1 MTTAPVLEK
10 PTPDQAPP
18 HTSPEHSK
26 TLNVPS
32 WRGILAT
39 TIMGGFVVAAIWSV
53 IDLRI
58 NLATLID
65 SWDNAVRFF
74 SNVFPLDF
82 PSWAELWGMTALT
95 LAIVVSATVLGVVVS
110 LAAALLAAR
119 PTSKQPVVRG
129 AARFFIVL
137 MRAAPELILAIF
149 FIRVFGFGTIAGILA
164 LGLTSVGMVGKLY
177 ADAIEDADDGPRE
190 SLETNGANRL
200 QQIFGATIPSVMPA
214 IVATGLHRFDIN
226 LRNSVI
232 LGWVG
237 VGGIGLELSSAL
249 SIRDYDRGLALA
261 VVILALCIVT
271 EIISGLWRSRLLGR
285 KAEPSRFGML
295 WSVKKLRS
303 RYDRNKLD
311 TASSTDKPVHE
322 GAVLS
327 NSTASVQDQRTLRP
341 WDASRVTQTFFTA
354 ALIGIIVISLW
365 YSQVNWQLFFGGFLN
380 LPEVLDR
387 FLPPDH
393 AGTLDLMLEQLLITF
408 QIALAGTLLGA
419 MLALPVGMLA
429 ARNVSPHPTLAK
441 FFRGVIVVTRGIPEL
456 ILAIV
461 FVIIS
466 GMGPVAGALA
476 LAVGAM
482 GLLSKLIADSLEET
496 DTRVQQALRASG
508 ASEAQ
513 IFFGSTLR
521 QVAPAGVAHVIYQLD
536 VNFRSATLLGVVG
549 AGGIGFYLLN
559 ANRVLQF
566 EVVTFILVLIVAVVL
581 ALEAIAMLLRNIVR

>member
-1 MTTAPVLEK
+1 MSTAPVLEK
-10 PTPDQAPP
+10 PSQQEPTSTPPA
-18 HTSPEHSK
+18 TGSPR
-26 TLNVPS
+26 TLNIPS
-32 WRGILAT
+32 WRGILAAG
-39 TIMGGFVVAAIWSV
+39 IMAAFIIAAIWSV

-65 SWDNAVRFF
+65 SWDNATRFF

-82 PSWAELWGMTALT
+82 PSWAELWEMTALT
-95 LAIVVSATVLGVVVS
+95 LAIVISATVLGIVVS
-110 LAAALLAAR
+110 LIAALLAAR
-119 PTSKQPVVRG
+119 PTSDNPAVRA

-149 FIRVFGFGTIAGILA
+149 FLRVFGFGSIAGILA
-164 LGLTSVGMVGKLY
+164 LGFTSVRMVGKLY
-177 ADAIEDADDGPRE
+177 ADAIEDADDGPRRA
-190 SLETNGANRL
+190 LQANGATRL
-200 QQIFGATIPSVMPA
+200 QQVLGATIPGVMPA

-237 VGGIGLELSSAL
+237 VGGIGLELSTAL

-261 VVILALCIVT
+261 VVVLALCIVT
-271 EIISGLWRSRLLGR
+271 EVISGLWRSRLLGR
-285 KAEPSRFGML
+285 KAEPSRFGIL
-295 WSVKKLRS
+295 WGVNKLRDRYAKPATQAPDRHVADAS
-303 RYDRNKLD
+303 R
-311 TASSTDKPVHE
+311 TTETEP
-322 GAVLS
+322 
-327 NSTASVQDQRTLRP
+327 RTLRP
-341 WDASRVTQTFFTA
+341 WDFDRVTQTFFTTLLVA
-354 ALIGIIVISLW
+354 VIVLSLW
-365 YSQVNWQLFFGGFLN
+365 YSEVNWQRFFEGFQN
-380 LPEVLDR
+380 LPEVLGR

-393 AGTLDLMLEQLLITF
+393 AGNLQLLLEQLLVTL
-408 QIALAGTLLGA
+408 QIALAGTLIGA
-419 MLALPVGMLA
+419 VLALPVGVLA
-429 ARNVSPHPTLAK
+429 ARNVSPNPSVAK

-456 ILAIV
+456 ILAII

-496 DTRVQQALRASG
+496 DTRVQQALRANG
-508 ASEAQ
+508 ATETQ

-521 QVAPAGVAHVIYQLD
+521 QVAPAGIAHVIYQLD

-566 EVVTFILVLIVAVVL
+566 EVVTFILVLIIIVVL
-581 ALEAIAMLLRNIVR
+581 ALEAIAILLRNIVR

>member
-1 MTTAPVLEK
+1 MSTAPVLDK
-10 PTPDQAPP
+10 PSQQEPTSTPP
-18 HTSPEHSK
+18 TTGSPR

-32 WRGILAT
+32 WRGLLAT
-39 TIMGGFVVAAIWSV
+39 GIMAAFIIAAIWSV

-65 SWDNAVRFF
+65 SWDNATRFF

-82 PSWAELWGMTALT
+82 PGWAELWEMTALT
-95 LAIVVSATVLGVVVS
+95 LAIVISATVLGVIVS
-110 LAAALLAAR
+110 LIAALLAAR
-119 PTSKQPVVRG
+119 PTSDNPAVRA

-149 FIRVFGFGTIAGILA
+149 FLRVFGFGSIAGILA
-164 LGLTSVGMVGKLY
+164 LGFTSVGMVGKLY
-177 ADAIEDADDGPRE
+177 ADAIEDADDGPRRA
-190 SLETNGANRL
+190 LQANGATRL
-200 QQIFGATIPSVMPA
+200 QQVLGATIPGVMPA

-237 VGGIGLELSSAL
+237 VGGIGLELSTAL

-261 VVILALCIVT
+261 VVVLALCIIT

-285 KAEPSRFGML
+285 KAEPSRFGIL
-295 WSVKKLRS
+295 WGVHKVRG
-303 RYDRNKLD
+303 RYAKTAAQAPDRHVDEAPRAGVAD
-311 TASSTDKPVHE
+311 T
-322 GAVLS
+322 
-327 NSTASVQDQRTLRP
+327 RTLRP
-341 WDASRVTQTFFTA
+341 WNFDRLTQTFFTTL
-354 ALIGIIVISLW
+354 LIAVIVLSLW
-365 YSQVNWQLFFGGFLN
+365 YSEVNWQRFFAGFQN
-380 LPEVLDR
+380 LPEVLGR

-393 AGTLDLMLEQLLITF
+393 AGNLQLLLEQLLVTL
-408 QIALAGTLLGA
+408 QIALAGTLIGTV
-419 MLALPVGMLA
+419 LALPVGVLA
-429 ARNVSPHPTLAK
+429 ARNVSPNPSVSK

-456 ILAIV
+456 ILAII

-496 DTRVQQALRASG
+496 DTRVQQALRANG
-508 ASEAQ
+508 ATETQ

-521 QVAPAGVAHVIYQLD
+521 QVAPAGIAHVIYQLD

-566 EVVTFILVLIVAVVL
+566 EVVTFILVLIIIVVL
-581 ALEAIAMLLRNIVR
+581 ALVAIAILLRNIVR

>member
-1 MTTAPVLEK
+1 MSTSLVLEA
-10 PTPDQAPP
+10 PTEGHTPP
-18 HTSPEHSK
+18 ETPRHQTR
-26 TLNVPS
+26 TLAFPS
-32 WRGILAT
+32 WRGLLAT
-39 TIMGGFVVAAIWSV
+39 TIMAGFVIAAIWSV
-53 IDLRI
+53 VDLRI
-58 NLATLID
+58 NIATLID
-65 SWDNAVRFF
+65 SWDNATRFF

-82 PSWAELWGMTALT
+82 PSWAELWEMTALT
-95 LAIVVSATVLGVVVS
+95 LAIVVSATVLGVFVS
-110 LAAALLAAR
+110 LIAALLAAR
-119 PTSKQPVVRG
+119 PTSHNPAIRAG
-129 AARFFIVL
+129 ARFFIVL

-177 ADAIEDADDGPRE
+177 ADAIEDANDGPRQA
-190 SLETNGANRL
+190 LEANGANRL
-200 QQIFGATIPSVMPA
+200 QQIFGATIPAVMPA

-237 VGGIGLELSSAL
+237 VGGIGLELSTAL

-261 VVILALCIVT
+261 AIVLLLCILT

-285 KAEPSRFGML
+285 KAEPSRFGIL
-295 WSVKKLRS
+295 WGINKIRS
-303 RYDRNKLD
+303 RYSTRHS
-311 TASSTDKPVHE
+311 ASVPTT
-322 GAVLS
+322 
-327 NSTASVQDQRTLRP
+327 STATAVPEPQNTGPSTHPRTTKP
-341 WDASRVTQTFFTA
+341 WDVDRVGQVIFTSV
-354 ALIGIIVISLW
+354 LVGIILISLW
-365 YSQVNWQLFFGGFLN
+365 YSDVNWQSFFSGFQN
-380 LPEVLDR
+380 LPEVLGR

-393 AGTLDLMLEQLLITF
+393 AGTLELLLAELLVTF

-419 MLALPVGMLA
+419 ILALPVGILA
-429 ARNVSPHPTLAK
+429 ARNVSPHPTLAN
-441 FFRGVIVVTRGIPEL
+441 FFRGLIVVTRGIPEL

-496 DTRVQQALRASG
+496 DTRVQEALRANG
-508 ASEAQ
+508 ATETQ
-513 IFFGSTLR
+513 IFFGATLR

-566 EVVTFILVLIVAVVL
+566 EVVTFILVLVVVVVL
-581 ALEAIAMLLRNIVR
+581 ALEAIAVLLRNIVR

>member
-1 MTTAPVLEK
+1 MA
-10 PTPDQAPP
+10 AF
-18 HTSPEHSK
+18 
-26 TLNVPS
+26 
-32 WRGILAT
+32 
-39 TIMGGFVVAAIWSV
+39 TIAAIWSV
-53 IDLRI
+53 VDLRI
-58 NLATLID
+58 NLATLIE
-65 SWDNAVRFF
+65 SWDNATRFF

-82 PSWAELWGMTALT
+82 PSWAELWDMTALT
-95 LAIVVSATVLGVVVS
+95 LAIVISATVLGVIVS
-110 LAAALLAAR
+110 LIAALLAAR
-119 PTSKQPVVRG
+119 PTSDKPAVRA

-149 FIRVFGFGTIAGILA
+149 FLRVFGFGSIAGILA
-164 LGLTSVGMVGKLY
+164 LGFTSVGMVGKLY
-177 ADAIEDADDGPRE
+177 ADAIEDADDGPRQA
-190 SLETNGANRL
+190 LEANGANRL
-200 QQIFGATIPSVMPA
+200 QQVLGATIPGVMPA

-237 VGGIGLELSSAL
+237 VGGIGLELSTAL

-261 VVILALCIVT
+261 VVVLALCIGT

-285 KAEPSRFGML
+285 KAEPSRFGVL
-295 WSVKKLRS
+295 WGVNKLRS
-303 RYDRNKLD
+303 RYADPKHE
-311 TASSTDKPVHE
+311 VHE
-322 GAVLS
+322 KPGATTKR
-327 NSTASVQDQRTLRP
+327 STQAINDSQTLRP
-341 WDASRVTQTFFTA
+341 WDFDRVTQTFFTA
-354 ALIGIIVISLW
+354 ILVGLILVSLW
-365 YSQVNWQLFFGGFLN
+365 YSEVNWRRFFEGFLN
-380 LPEVLDR
+380 LPEVLAR

-393 AGTLDLMLEQLLITF
+393 AGNLPLLLEQLLVTL
-408 QIALAGTLLGA
+408 QIALAGTLIGA
-419 MLALPVGMLA
+419 IFAVPVGILA
-429 ARNVSPHPTLAK
+429 ARNVSPNPTVAK

-496 DTRVQQALRASG
+496 DTRVQQALRANG
-508 ASEAQ
+508 ATETQ
-513 IFFGSTLR
+513 IFFGATLR
-521 QVAPAGVAHVIYQLD
+521 QIAPAGIAHVMYQLD

-566 EVVTFILVLIVAVVL
+566 EVVTFILVLIILVVL
-581 ALEAIAMLLRNIVR
+581 ALEAIAILLRNIVR

>member
-1 MTTAPVLEK
+1 MSTAPVLDKPAQQEPTSTP
-10 PTPDQAPP
+10 PTPG
-18 HTSPEHSK
+18 SPR
-26 TLNVPS
+26 TLNIPS
-32 WRGILAT
+32 WRGLLAT
-39 TIMGGFVVAAIWSV
+39 GIMAVFIIAAIWSV

-65 SWDNAVRFF
+65 SWDNATRFF

-82 PSWAELWGMTALT
+82 PSWAELWEMTALT
-95 LAIVVSATVLGVVVS
+95 LAIVISATVLGVIVS
-110 LAAALLAAR
+110 LIAALLAAR
-119 PTSKQPVVRG
+119 PTSDHPAVRA

-149 FIRVFGFGTIAGILA
+149 FLRVFGFGSIAGILA
-164 LGLTSVGMVGKLY
+164 LGFTSVGMVGKLY
-177 ADAIEDADDGPRE
+177 ADAIEDADDGPRRA
-190 SLETNGANRL
+190 LQANGATRL
-200 QQIFGATIPSVMPA
+200 QQVLGATIPGVMPA

-237 VGGIGLELSSAL
+237 VGGIGLELSTAL

-261 VVILALCIVT
+261 VVVLALCIVT

-285 KAEPSRFGML
+285 KAEPSRFGIL
-295 WSVKKLRS
+295 WGVNKIRG
-303 RYDRNKLD
+303 RYAKTTAQAPDRHVAEAPRPGVAD
-311 TASSTDKPVHE
+311 T
-322 GAVLS
+322 
-327 NSTASVQDQRTLRP
+327 RTLRP
-341 WDASRVTQTFFTA
+341 WNFDRLTQTFFTTL
-354 ALIGIIVISLW
+354 LIAVIVLSLW
-365 YSQVNWQLFFGGFLN
+365 YSEVNWQRFFSGFQN
-380 LPEVLDR
+380 LPEVLGR

-393 AGTLDLMLEQLLITF
+393 AGNLQLLLEQLLVTL
-408 QIALAGTLLGA
+408 QIALAGTLIGA
-419 MLALPVGMLA
+419 VLALPVGVLA
-429 ARNVSPHPTLAK
+429 ARNVSPNPSVSK

-456 ILAIV
+456 ILAII

-496 DTRVQQALRASG
+496 DTRVQQALRANG
-508 ASEAQ
+508 ATETQ

-521 QVAPAGVAHVIYQLD
+521 QVAPAGIAHVIYQLD

-566 EVVTFILVLIVAVVL
+566 EVVTFILVLIIIVVL
-581 ALEAIAMLLRNIVR
+581 ALEAIAILLRNIVR